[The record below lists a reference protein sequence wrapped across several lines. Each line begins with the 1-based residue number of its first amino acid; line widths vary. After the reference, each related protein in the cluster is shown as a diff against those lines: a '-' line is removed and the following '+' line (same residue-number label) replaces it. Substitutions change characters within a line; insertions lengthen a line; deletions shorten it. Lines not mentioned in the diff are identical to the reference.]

1 VPELLA
7 AIRPAGQDF
16 PVLLHIVGATVVFGA
31 LLASATSLALAR
43 GDVRLLRL
51 GYFSLLLVG
60 LPGLILMRLSGEWIY
75 RKQGWNDLPENLRDV
90 AWLRI
95 GFVVADGGA
104 ILFVLA
110 LVAGGVGI
118 SRLRRGKGGAGLLKV
133 TMVSALVLAV
143 AYVVAVWAMTG
154 KPGKPS
160 LGAAAPS
167 TLSTDTTTA
176 TVTVTATEFSFRLSK
191 ASVPHGKVVFRVAN
205 RGKVAHDFS
214 ISGKTSS
221 LVAPGKSTTLT
232 VTLAAGKLLYVCTV
246 PGHAAAGMKGNLT
259 VK

>member
-16 PVLLHIVGATVVFGA
+16 PVLLHIVGATVMFGA

-43 GDVRLLRL
+43 GEVRLLRL

-75 RKQGWNDLPENLRDV
+75 RKQGWDDLPENLRDV

-118 SRLRRGKGGAGLLKV
+118 SRLRRG
-133 TMVSALVLAV
+133 
-143 AYVVAVWAMTG
+143 
-154 KPGKPS
+154 
-160 LGAAAPS
+160 
-167 TLSTDTTTA
+167 
-176 TVTVTATEFSFRLSK
+176 
-191 ASVPHGKVVFRVAN
+191 
-205 RGKVAHDFS
+205 
-214 ISGKTSS
+214 
-221 LVAPGKSTTLT
+221 
-232 VTLAAGKLLYVCTV
+232 
-246 PGHAAAGMKGNLT
+246 
-259 VK
+259 